1 MRAEGHWRSVAANV
15 LQAEVR
21 VLEWRGSIIGSTRKT
36 EWIPKKRE
44 EWYIALDPVT
54 RRFERLDTQANAM
67 SDNEAARRLNS
78 ARATM
83 FKTIYNRSK
92 SAA

>member
-1 MRAEGHWRSVAANV
+1 MMTPYEKFKSLQNAEQYLKPGISFQH
-15 LQAEVR
+15 
-21 VLEWRGSIIGSTRKT
+21 
-36 EWIPKKRE
+36 
-44 EWYIALDPVT
+44 
-54 RRFERLDTQANAM
+54 LDTQANAM
-67 SDNEAARRLNS
+67 SDNEAARRLNQ